1 MQRLSILIR
10 KRKEEGGRDPNGHG
24 RPQHDNAPLTSSEA
38 SAAAAVEAGSLAVEP
53 ERTELLG
60 LEQLLYRDASA
71 SPLLDRD
78 LKSRCKHD
86 KHEKRGKACLPCLR
100 KTDPR

>member
-1 MQRLSILIR
+1 MIMRRRLLL
-10 KRKEEGGRDPNGHG
+10 KPELP
-24 RPQHDNAPLTSSEA
+24 
-38 SAAAAVEAGSLAVEP
+38 AVEAGPLAVER

-78 LKSRCKHD
+78 LKSRC
-86 KHEKRGKACLPCLR
+86 
-100 KTDPR
+100 